1 MQIITGTKEFQI
13 EEPTVVTIG
22 KFDGRHKGH
31 QKLLNEMMKFREQY
45 GYRLA
50 VFTFDMAPANVVAG
64 KIATVITTN
73 QERRSN
79 MEKIGVDY
87 LVEYPFDQETAHTPP
102 ELFVKKILAGQM
114 KMKAI
119 VAGPDCRFGYKGAGN
134 AELLRRLSDEYGY
147 QTVIIEKEQ
156 DHHRDI
162 SSTYVREELDQG
174 HIEKVNELLGEPY
187 AIHGIVVQGNHI
199 GGSVLGFPT
208 ANILP
213 PPEKHLPK
221 FGVYVSRVL
230 IDGKYYAGVSN
241 VGKKPTV
248 EGEYPAGV
256 ETFILD
262 LEENLYG
269 KKIEVQLLHFIRQE
283 QKFDSFDAL
292 RKRIQL
298 DKECSAKWFM
308 EKKNAE
314 M

>member
-1 MQIITGTKEFQI
+1 
-13 EEPTVVTIG
+13 
-22 KFDGRHKGH
+22 
-31 QKLLNEMMKFREQY
+31 
-45 GYRLA
+45 
-50 VFTFDMAPANVVAG
+50 
-64 KIATVITTN
+64 
-73 QERRSN
+73 
-79 MEKIGVDY
+79 
-87 LVEYPFDQETAHTPP
+87 
-102 ELFVKKILAGQM
+102 
-114 KMKAI
+114 MKAI

>member
-31 QKLLNEMMKFREQY
+31 QKLLNEMMKFRKHY

-87 LVEYPFDQETAHTPP
+87 LVEYPFDQETAHTSP
-102 ELFVKKILAGQM
+102 ELFVRKILAGQM

-134 AELLRRLSDEYGY
+134 AELLRNLSAEYGY

-156 DHHRDI
+156 DDHRDI

-187 AIHGIVVQGNHI
+187 AIHGIVVPGNHI

-213 PPEKHLPK
+213 PQEKHLPK

-230 IDGKYYAGVSN
+230 IDGKDYAGVSN
-241 VGKKPTV
+241 IGKKPTV

-269 KKIEVQLLHFIRQE
+269 KKMEIQLLHFIRPE

-292 RKRIQL
+292 RQRIQL
-298 DKECSAKWFM
+298 DKEYSAKYFM
-308 EKKNAE
+308 EKKNTK